1 VCGGGGRR
9 WDMIYAFWN
18 EKKESELSTNA
29 NAFMIFFVFIAD
41 IKVPCT
47 KKHLHIIF
55 VSCRVPVKEKH

>member
-1 VCGGGGRR
+1 
-9 WDMIYAFWN
+9 MIYAFWN